1 LSCHGLDQRGTVFK
15 FSAQAH
21 SPDGDVFTGAEFGVT
36 DIERLL
42 VAFLAHGVEDMA
54 ERI

>member
-1 LSCHGLDQRGTVFK
+1 MLGLQIQRGAVFK
-15 FSAQAH
+15 LSAQAH
-21 SPDGDVFTGAEFGVT
+21 APDGNVFTGAEFSVA